1 MLEKTIRKTYQ
12 EACEAMRQKEYQ
24 KARFYFDEVR
34 QSAPTYRS
42 VNYFLAKCAFVLNE
56 AEENIYPL
64 VGAHLATET
73 TKNRKAAYQLALK
86 TAVKF
91 KNETKLADFLEQAK
105 ADAVPK
111 LEPFAE
117 TLAKWTG
124 KVPMHLRFKFIQF
137 AKNKTPIAKTSH
149 PKYRAY
155 KFFINGMSEHQ
166 KKHFATGKWQEL
178 AVTKPKFL
186 EFKGYMSCSIRD
198 ERTYY
203 RKYLPKFPDLFLR
216 SVFNDHLE
224 EDEFFKSKWERSRVF
239 SLLQIPAFDRPKIAE
254 LLELNDLLDET
265 AKRHL
270 KGCDD
275 LVYLKK
281 AGEVL
286 PESQAADL
294 SELKLLKEFG
304 YLCKKNCGHTL
315 HLADKC
321 QYERNFNQL
330 LGRISR
336 RKLPLVHP
344 PKTYRPTKEQF
355 DFLKWL
361 AQNKHVVINLL
372 GVGGSGKTYTLGQ
385 ILDPKKTLALA
396 PTHKARLNLAQHG
409 FFNNDTLQH
418 VIYEIENGNEELIND
433 YEVIIIDEVSMAP
446 LELLAKLT
454 QTFSTK
460 VRYLLVGD
468 EKQLPPVSQDEDAL
482 SVCGDPM
489 ALIKAKGACFYF
501 RANLRCKDKATGELI
516 AACRAGNSSYL
527 AHSQAFKTA
536 TGKEMVLAKYQHE
549 ALEECM
555 ILAYRN
561 KTVGLI
567 NQQFYRILSKDKQ
580 KVVPFYFQ
588 NGLGRGG
595 FFIGAKVVF
604 YHNDDSFQNYGY
616 TNSEFGEVIGLEL
629 KNDDE
634 DSAVTV
640 QTEVGKYKLPLYRAK
655 KDLLLAYALTI
666 HKAQGSGAK
675 RVYVLEPKDHGL
687 AYTAVSRAKQELFFV
702 GVTRDQLLKG
712 VQTETPKKKN
722 LLDLM
727 DDKNK

>member
-56 AEENIYPL
+56 VEENIYPL
-64 VGAHLATET
+64 VSAHLATET
-73 TKNRKAAYQLALK
+73 TKNREAAYQLALK

-124 KVPMHLRFKFIQF
+124 KAPMHLRFKFIQF

-166 KKHFATGKWQEL
+166 KQHFATGKWQEL

-275 LVYLKK
+275 LVYLKQ

-321 QYERNFNQL
+321 QYERNFSQL
-330 LGRISR
+330 
-336 RKLPLVHP
+336 
-344 PKTYRPTKEQF
+344 
-355 DFLKWL
+355 
-361 AQNKHVVINLL
+361 
-372 GVGGSGKTYTLGQ
+372 LGQ

-634 DSAVTV
+634 DSTVTV

>member
-64 VGAHLATET
+64 VSAHLATET
-73 TKNRKAAYQLALK
+73 TKNREAAYQLALK

-124 KVPMHLRFKFIQF
+124 KAPMHLRFKFIQF

-166 KKHFATGKWQEL
+166 KQRFATGKWQEL

-281 AGEVL
+281 QV
-286 PESQAADL
+286 
-294 SELKLLKEFG
+294 KY
-304 YLCKKNCGHTL
+304 YL
-315 HLADKC
+315 
-321 QYERNFNQL
+321 
-330 LGRISR
+330 
-336 RKLPLVHP
+336 
-344 PKTYRPTKEQF
+344 
-355 DFLKWL
+355 
-361 AQNKHVVINLL
+361 
-372 GVGGSGKTYTLGQ
+372 
-385 ILDPKKTLALA
+385 
-396 PTHKARLNLAQHG
+396 
-409 FFNNDTLQH
+409 
-418 VIYEIENGNEELIND
+418 
-433 YEVIIIDEVSMAP
+433 
-446 LELLAKLT
+446 
-454 QTFSTK
+454 K
-460 VRYLLVGD
+460 VR
-468 EKQLPPVSQDEDAL
+468 QLSCQ
-482 SVCGDPM
+482 S
-489 ALIKAKGACFYF
+489 
-501 RANLRCKDKATGELI
+501 
-516 AACRAGNSSYL
+516 
-527 AHSQAFKTA
+527 
-536 TGKEMVLAKYQHE
+536 
-549 ALEECM
+549 
-555 ILAYRN
+555 
-561 KTVGLI
+561 
-567 NQQFYRILSKDKQ
+567 
-580 KVVPFYFQ
+580 
-588 NGLGRGG
+588 
-595 FFIGAKVVF
+595 
-604 YHNDDSFQNYGY
+604 
-616 TNSEFGEVIGLEL
+616 
-629 KNDDE
+629 
-634 DSAVTV
+634 
-640 QTEVGKYKLPLYRAK
+640 
-655 KDLLLAYALTI
+655 
-666 HKAQGSGAK
+666 
-675 RVYVLEPKDHGL
+675 
-687 AYTAVSRAKQELFFV
+687 
-702 GVTRDQLLKG
+702 
-712 VQTETPKKKN
+712 
-722 LLDLM
+722 
-727 DDKNK
+727 